1 MIKDLLLAY
10 LIGMLKGD
18 ALEMIWAISNV
29 LISLA
34 SFSKLLRCVYFA
46 WHLAFV
52 SHSSLHLQAYY
63 SDKLTNLDS
72 FFRSNICDE
81 TAVMN

>member
-18 ALEMIWAISNV
+18 ALEMIWAISYV

-34 SFSKLLRCVYFA
+34 SFSKLLRCVSFA

-52 SHSSLHLQAYY
+52 SHCICNHYY
-63 SDKLTNLDS
+63 LGKLKKIMS
-72 FFRSNICDE
+72 IFFRP
-81 TAVMN
+81 